1 VKHKELKIQVLKKEI
16 LKVSQLIQLE
26 GLTIP
31 LYQRPYKWT
40 GRNIHQLF
48 QDIQSHREQ
57 SAYRLGTLVFHCD
70 EKESRILNIVDG
82 QQRTLTLMLTIYALI
97 EDRLSKLERQ
107 DLSDQLNDLVEP
119 LTKFMEKQTFESE
132 ISQHNL
138 YDNFQE
144 IKRLVSRIDFTE
156 QHIDFLLNRCE
167 VVSFTLNDISEAF
180 QFFDSQNSRGRDLE
194 PHDLLKAYHLREFSD
209 HEQVLKASTVAGW
222 EDLESHELTTLFAEY
237 LYRIRRW
244 SSGYSARYFGKNEIG
259 VFKGINID
267 QIAQFPYVESLLIAY
282 HYVDDYNVQYHR
294 KIDKQQKNFPF
305 QLDQMIINGR
315 RFFEMAS
322 HYQKQA
328 QIIVQTEFRNS
339 KRFWGVELSQK
350 AQEILDELNHYSDRN
365 RTGDKYVRAIFD
377 CSLIFYIDKFGTA
390 ELSNAIEKLFIW
402 AYQLR
407 IKQQTVQLATIDN
420 HVLNHN
426 VFRVIKDAVSPSD
439 VLTLPLRSLTDA
451 DNKNNERKGNSDQD
465 TLVKLFKGMNY
476 YE

>member
-1 VKHKELKIQVLKKEI
+1 MKHKELKIQVLKKEI

-267 QIAQFPYVESLLIAY
+267 QIAQFPYVESLLIAH

-328 QIIVQTEFRNS
+328 QIIVQTEFRKS

-407 IKQQTVQLATIDN
+407 IKQQAVQLATIDN

-426 VFRVIKDAVSPSD
+426 IFRVIKDAVSPSD

>member
-1 VKHKELKIQVLKKEI
+1 MKHKELKIQVLKKEI

-267 QIAQFPYVESLLIAY
+267 QIAQFPYVEFLLKENK
-282 HYVDDYNVQYHR
+282 NV
-294 KIDKQQKNFPF
+294 
-305 QLDQMIINGR
+305 
-315 RFFEMAS
+315 FENLYLMLNNR
-322 HYQKQA
+322 
-328 QIIVQTEFRNS
+328 VNN
-339 KRFWGVELSQK
+339 VE
-350 AQEILDELNHYSDRN
+350 
-365 RTGDKYVRAIFD
+365 AIF
-377 CSLIFYIDKFGTA
+377 
-390 ELSNAIEKLFIW
+390 
-402 AYQLR
+402 R
-407 IKQQTVQLATIDN
+407 TIN
-420 HVLNHN
+420 H
-426 VFRVIKDAVSPSD
+426 S
-439 VLTLPLRSLTDA
+439 
-451 DNKNNERKGNSDQD
+451 
-465 TLVKLFKGMNY
+465 
-476 YE
+476 

>member
-407 IKQQTVQLATIDN
+407 IKQQAVQLATIDN

>member
-267 QIAQFPYVESLLIAY
+267 QIAQFPYVESLLIAH

-407 IKQQTVQLATIDN
+407 IKQQAVQLATIDN

>member
-1 VKHKELKIQVLKKEI
+1 MKHKELKIQVLKKEI

-267 QIAQFPYVESLLIAY
+267 QIAQFPYVESLLIAH

-294 KIDKQQKNFPF
+294 KIDKQQKIFPF

-322 HYQKQA
+322 HYQKQS

-407 IKQQTVQLATIDN
+407 IKQQAVQLATIDN

-426 VFRVIKDAVSPSD
+426 IFRVIKDAVSPSD

>member
-1 VKHKELKIQVLKKEI
+1 MKHKELKIQVLKKEI

-194 PHDLLKAYHLREFSD
+194 PHDLLKAYHLREFTD

-267 QIAQFPYVESLLIAY
+267 QIAQFPYVESLLIAH

-328 QIIVQTEFRNS
+328 QIIVQTEFRKS

-407 IKQQTVQLATIDN
+407 IKQQAVQLATIDN

-426 VFRVIKDAVSPSD
+426 IFRVIKDAVSPSD
-439 VLTLPLRSLTDA
+439 VLTLPLCSLTDA

>member
-1 VKHKELKIQVLKKEI
+1 V
-16 LKVSQLIQLE
+16 QLE

-31 LYQRPYKWT
+31 VYQRPYKWT
-40 GRNIHQLF
+40 VRNIHQLF
-48 QDIQSHREQ
+48 QDIQSHKER

-70 EKESRILNIVDG
+70 DKESKVLNIVDG

-97 EDRLSKLERQ
+97 EERLSDLERQ
-107 DLSDQLNDLVEP
+107 DLSDQLNDFAEP
-119 LTKFMEKQTFESE
+119 LIEFMEKQIFESE
-132 ISQHNL
+132 VSQRNL

-144 IKRLVSRIDFTE
+144 IKRLVSRSDFTE

-194 PHDLLKAYHLREFSD
+194 PHDLLKAYHLREFGD
-209 HEQVLKASTVAGW
+209 HEQVLKASTVSDW
-222 EDLESHELTTLFAEY
+222 EDLESHELVTLFAEY

-267 QIAQFPYVESLLIAY
+267 Q
-282 HYVDDYNVQYHR
+282 
-294 KIDKQQKNFPF
+294 
-305 QLDQMIINGR
+305 MIINGR

-322 HYQKQA
+322 HYQKQV
-328 QIIVQTEFRNS
+328 QTIVQTELQNS
-339 KRFWGVELSQK
+339 KRFWGVKLSQK
-350 AQEILDELNHYSDRN
+350 AQEILDELNHYPDRN

-377 CSLIFYIDKFGTA
+377 CSLIFYIDKFGAT
-390 ELSNAIEKLFIW
+390 ELSNAIEKIFIW

-407 IKQQTVQLATIDN
+407 IKQQAVQLATIDN
-420 HVLNHN
+420 HVLKHN
-426 VFRVIKDAVSPSD
+426 IFRVIKDAVSPSD
-439 VLTLPLRSLTDA
+439 VLTLHLRSLTDA
-451 DNKNNERKGNSDQD
+451 DNKNNERKGNADQD
-465 TLVKLFKGMNY
+465 ILVKLFKGMNY

>member
-1 VKHKELKIQVLKKEI
+1 MKHKELKIQVLKKEI

-267 QIAQFPYVESLLIAY
+267 QIAQFPYVESLLIAH

-328 QIIVQTEFRNS
+328 QIIVQTEFRKS

-407 IKQQTVQLATIDN
+407 IKQQAVQLATIDN

-426 VFRVIKDAVSPSD
+426 IFRVIKDAVSPSD
-439 VLTLPLRSLTDA
+439 VLTLPLCSLTDA